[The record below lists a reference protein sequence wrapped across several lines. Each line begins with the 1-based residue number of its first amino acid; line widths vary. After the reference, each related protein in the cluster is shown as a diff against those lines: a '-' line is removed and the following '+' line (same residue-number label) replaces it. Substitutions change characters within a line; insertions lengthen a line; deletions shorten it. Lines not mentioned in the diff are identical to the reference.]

1 MKVIEGFNFLNCI
14 SKPGFVVD
22 IYVLECEGGKYY
34 VGKTG
39 DGERRLKQHIS
50 GQGAEWTKMHKPKR
64 IVDYYK
70 DAKDSDEK
78 KVFES
83 MVKKYGASKVRGAHF
98 TKRRASRKEIRDL
111 EKKVGLGGK
120 KTTRKTTK
128 KKTSN
133 TTKRKPKAKTA
144 KSSAKKKSKTQW
156 IAAGYKKDRFGR
168 IVPKTARDYAAE
180 KKSKSTTTK
189 KKSTTKKKTTTRKKT
204 SSSPKRK
211 RTTSRSKSTSSR
223 TRYYRRR

>member
-1 MKVIEGFNFLNCI
+1 M
-14 SKPGFVVD
+14 VD
-22 IYVLECEGGKYY
+22 IYVLECEGGKFY

-50 GQGAEWTKMHKPKR
+50 GQGAQWTKMHKPKR

-70 DAKDSDEK
+70 NAKDSDEK
-78 KVFES
+78 QVFES
-83 MVKKYGASKVRGAHF
+83 MVKKHGASKVRGAHF

-120 KTTRKTTK
+120 KTTRNTAK
-128 KKTSN
+128 KKTST
-133 TTKRKPKAKTA
+133 TTKRNSKAKAA
-144 KSSAKKKSKTQW
+144 KSSTKKKSKSKW
-156 IAAGYKKDRFGR
+156 IAPGYKKDRFGR

-180 KKSKSTTTK
+180 KKSKSA
-189 KKSTTKKKTTTRKKT
+189 TTKKKTTARKKT

-223 TRYYRRR
+223 SRYYRRR